1 MIMSSWC
8 STEQKFIHRTISAA
22 NTLLGSCHR
31 TNITTVEGIGSQKS
45 PHMVQTRLAEC
56 HAIQCGYDTPGTVVS
71 MYGLLL
77 NKVQPTMTEVEAALV
92 GNLSRA
98 TGYRAILEAFKVFT
112 EKPNPDELSKHE
124 AKLPAALKKKDFEAV
139 VLREG
144 VSEWHF
150 VPELSAVRTL
160 QEKSKNFVVVY
171 GLPTPEQV
179 AGKNV
184 VIDVSYYVDKK
195 VTSTALGLEATANVT
210 VAGLADGLE
219 ALAAGQQSQLTK
231 ELVQVLRTVK
241 TPQWRNSTG
250 LGDAVAGNKEVQVAL
265 LSVGAKLVASD
276 IKGVEK
282 TLGLKD
288 KNCDGYTMKTLL
300 IPTQAPSNYF
310 LFCRVGARK
319 ANASGTTCA
328 ALSVALNGQNVSKA
342 NMFIGRTNEDICA
355 TRLDATVLEGKS
367 LASIQEWSGEIKKV
381 AEDKMTQ
388 NLVFKLVQDLSTLVI
403 GSSEEKT
410 ELEERRWPSRSKI
423 ETTQFSLAAKELD
436 PSSSSP
442 IGQPVPMV
450 S

>member
-1 MIMSSWC
+1 MSSWC
-8 STEQKFIHRTISAA
+8 STEQKFLHRTISAA

-45 PHMVQTRLAEC
+45 PHLVQTRLAEC

-139 VLREG
+139 VLRKG

-160 QEKSKNFVVVY
+160 QEKSRNFVVVY
-171 GLPTPEQV
+171 GLPTPKQV

-265 LSVGAKLVASD
+265 LSVGAKLVATD

-310 LFCRVGARK
+310 LFCRVAARK

-410 ELEERRWPSRSKI
+410 ELEELLKVAVQI
-423 ETTQFSLAAKELD
+423 QD
-436 PSSSSP
+436 
-442 IGQPVPMV
+442 
-450 S
+450 